1 MNLLFVRRKILN
13 FAAEM
18 DKKEIYKDRID
29 DILIKGKG
37 YLAPNFSAQQLA
49 ERLGISI
56 FALSRLLKAT
66 YGMSY
71 SDIVHTYRIQDAVQY
86 LKDRRFALYSMD
98 DIGTMVGFRNRQSF
112 FAAFKKATGTT
123 PDKFRHT

>member
-1 MNLLFVRRKILN
+1 
-13 FAAEM
+13 
-18 DKKEIYKDRID
+18 
-29 DILIKGKG
+29 
-37 YLAPNFSAQQLA
+37 
-49 ERLGISI
+49 
-56 FALSRLLKAT
+56 
-66 YGMSY
+66 MSY
-71 SDIVHTYRIQDAVQY
+71 SDIVHTYRIQDAVRY